1 MIKKII
7 KNFKTKWMVW
17 HSSKF
22 LIKKMIWNI
31 DFSKDLV
38 IVQYWSWKAV
48 FVKQILKKMSK
59 NSKLYVFEIDER
71 CNKYVEE
78 INDSRLIYI
87 NDSAEKV
94 FDYVS
99 EKKVDVVVSTLPFWS
114 LPKDLLK
121 SIISNSKKILKRNK
135 IKI

>member
-114 LPKDLLK
+114 LPKIYLNQL
-121 SIISNSKKILKRNK
+121 SQILKK
-135 IKI
+135 Y

>member
-1 MIKKII
+1 
-7 KNFKTKWMVW
+7 
-17 HSSKF
+17 
-22 LIKKMIWNI
+22 
-31 DFSKDLV
+31 
-38 IVQYWSWKAV
+38 
-48 FVKQILKKMSK
+48 MSK

-99 EKKVDVVVSTLPFWS
+99 EKKVDVVVSTLPF
-114 LPKDLLK
+114 
-121 SIISNSKKILKRNK
+121 
-135 IKI
+135 

>member
-99 EKKVDVVVSTLPFWS
+99 EKKWML
-114 LPKDLLK
+114 
-121 SIISNSKKILKRNK
+121 
-135 IKI
+135 